1 MYRHVTPDRFAVI
14 KEFYEELVTPLN
26 TTFAYVEVPGEDDLY
41 SPFEAT
47 IDNFARLCECLN
59 LVDVKTLYK
68 SKYKVLLPNNLFCC
82 NKMLNIIHTYANIRV
97 YTSYGIQ
104 EARSYHGK
112 CRKCKRVYYHGLA
125 IDKNTGIYT
134 FDDFEDTIL
143 FSTGV
148 AFSKEVIQR
157 ADDMICI
164 GNISFERTASILDAN
179 YGFTTNVNPDR
190 LESAWFLFRI
200 LEFVREFNWPRKNSS
215 GEFDLEELCKMA
227 YARIK
232 NSVDN
237 EWLHHKCSEVGCNE
251 RFVVMDGNAKLYR
264 SLCGANK
271 SRVIGKNGEVNG
283 YNICIRNPTRG
294 NQHGS
299 SNTFCS
305 AHHNDKDSDTDPV
318 LDLRPVT
325 RSMTNNVPVT
335 ITNGEGCK
343 SNENI
348 ERFYRRTAGMFYLF
362 RPCGIRLS
370 NFEMY
375 TAESLSDVFKYIVD
389 VFGEYPTF
397 EQIRGLVYDRCCEL
411 KPFLQRLAGEG
422 NDIASRYLNLLYIVD
437 IFHAERHTEAKCVLN
452 SGSCEFHP
460 HLPEFEHVR
469 KMNTEIAE
477 QSFKEL
483 NMIKCTTRKMT
494 YAKRILFL
502 KFIDHSFNKKT
513 VERRKRR

>member
-1 MYRHVTPDRFAVI
+1 
-14 KEFYEELVTPLN
+14 
-26 TTFAYVEVPGEDDLY
+26 
-41 SPFEAT
+41 
-47 IDNFARLCECLN
+47 
-59 LVDVKTLYK
+59 
-68 SKYKVLLPNNLFCC
+68 
-82 NKMLNIIHTYANIRV
+82 
-97 YTSYGIQ
+97 
-104 EARSYHGK
+104 
-112 CRKCKRVYYHGLA
+112 
-125 IDKNTGIYT
+125 
-134 FDDFEDTIL
+134 
-143 FSTGV
+143 
-148 AFSKEVIQR
+148 
-157 ADDMICI
+157 
-164 GNISFERTASILDAN
+164 
-179 YGFTTNVNPDR
+179 
-190 LESAWFLFRI
+190 
-200 LEFVREFNWPRKNSS
+200 
-215 GEFDLEELCKMA
+215 MA

-437 IFHAERHTEAKCVLN
+437 IFHAERHTEAKCGICGN
-452 SGSCEFHP
+452 IAAFIAKAAGHSG
-460 HLPEFEHVR
+460 
-469 KMNTEIAE
+469 NI
-477 QSFKEL
+477 
-483 NMIKCTTRKMT
+483 I
-494 YAKRILFL
+494 
-502 KFIDHSFNKKT
+502 
-513 VERRKRR
+513 